1 MEVPT
6 FGKSAMETKHSLSG
20 SLKALLLGFILI
32 SGSLLNSTVLAGA
45 KEENDTTRSSS
56 YSRKAETYNHVELS
70 FINFDAVNVR
80 DASAQALGV
89 NLKGGV
95 RLTEIVSLEGGINWL
110 PLIPELLI
118 PLPLSWMPSE
128 NGIYLNL
135 GAGLR
140 FNLVR
145 YHSHRTVP
153 WVSVWRVGHAVLS
166 DFSVAG
172 VGTSY
177 GLGVESKTDS
187 GKSWQ
192 ISMIFH
198 EFTGDLEIYDGD
210 YSREYKDADI
220 RAVELNIAVSM
231 K

>member
-1 MEVPT
+1 MD
-6 FGKSAMETKHSLSG
+6 KNHS
-20 SLKALLLGFILI
+20 
-32 SGSLLNSTVLAGA
+32 
-45 KEENDTTRSSS
+45 
-56 YSRKAETYNHVELS
+56 SRKLLIALSLAVILVSDFLSPGKVFSEVNREPDPSETATTNPKRIETYSCVELS
-70 FINFDAVNVR
+70 FINFDAGGIPNG
-80 DASAQALGV
+80 SAYALGL

-95 RLTEIVSLEGGINWL
+95 RLTEIISLEGGINWL
-110 PLIPELLI
+110 PLVPELLI
-118 PLPLSWMPSE
+118 PLPLSWMPQD
-128 NGIYLNL
+128 NGLYLNM

-145 YHSHRTVP
+145 HDSNRTVP